1 MASQTLPSGYV
12 LQDYSIESVL
22 GTGGFGIT
30 YLARDNNLG
39 TQVAIKEYCPQDL
52 ASRDSRMTITPLPGE
67 AAEHYEWGR
76 QQFLKEARALAQ
88 FKDNN
93 IVRVL
98 RFLELNGTAY
108 MIMEYEAGEGLLAH
122 IRKIGQPSERLLLQ
136 VFVPILNGVHA
147 MHSAGLLHLD
157 IKPDNIYL
165 RAGGTPMLI
174 DFGSAR
180 NAARVVDSSE
190 RVALTPAYAAIE
202 QYPNQGK
209 LGPWTDIYS
218 IGASLYR
225 CISGI
230 DPVDAMTRQ
239 QTMRAGKPDPLI
251 PATKLEQGGYSVYLR
266 ECIDWAMQVDPVRR
280 PKTAA
285 ALQEAL
291 MGKGVPGRQP
301 TAAAKPQAPVPPAQK
316 AGTQPGAGAGAATR
330 SQIVAPHSAAGGP
343 GGARKA
349 GLSVQEFRTV
359 EPAVDESRSP
369 RRLKAVL
376 AGTVLV
382 AVLGLGAT
390 FLVYRGQVNHSTPMP
405 DVSTPDAASVS
416 PPGSEKDDSAGIAPG
431 SVPRTEPIPAFPRF
445 ASFATIRVLKGH
457 QDSVES
463 LAFLDNGARLASG
476 SVDGTIRIWEV
487 ESGKTVRTLRGHRRS
502 VNAIVLSP
510 SGNLLVSAGNESQL
524 LTWDPATGAPQG
536 KLAGHSQDVYA
547 LAFSPDGRWLA
558 SGGRDRTV
566 IVWDMTTRKPVH
578 KLEGHEDA
586 IMALVFSPD
595 GSWLLSGG
603 KGGQLRRW
611 NRSDGTESA
620 SLSIHQGHTVTAVGI
635 SPDGRWYATAGGDNA
650 VRVWSSETNHQQ
662 RSLSQPPGLVTGLV
676 FTPDGKQLLAS
687 GTDRTLRAWDVKS
700 GGVNNEFVGHTDEV
714 MALALSPDRR
724 TVASAGKDK
733 TIRLWRPESK

>member
-1 MASQTLPSGYV
+1 MASQTLPYGYK

-39 TQVAIKEYCPQDL
+39 TLVAIKEYCPQDL
-52 ASRDSRMTITPLPGE
+52 ASRDGRMTITPLPGE
-67 AAEHYEWGR
+67 SAEHYEWGR

-88 FKDNN
+88 FKHNN

-108 MIMEYEAGEGLLAH
+108 MIMEYEAGEGLLEH
-122 IRKIGQPSERLLLQ
+122 IKKIGQPGERLLLQ

-180 NAARVVDSSE
+180 NVARAADAGE
-190 RVALTPAYAAIE
+190 RIALTPAYAAIE

-225 CISGI
+225 CISGM

-239 QTMRAGKPDPLI
+239 QAVRAGMPDPLT
-251 PATKLEQGGYSVYLR
+251 PASRLEQGGYSMYLR
-266 ECIDWAMQVDPVRR
+266 ECVDWAMQVDPVRR
-280 PKTAA
+280 PRTAA
-285 ALQEAL
+285 ELQEAL

-301 TAAAKPQAPVPPAQK
+301 TPPGKSRPQTQNT
-316 AGTQPGAGAGAATR
+316 GTQPAAGAVTRTQVVQPHSSAARTGVTGATR
-330 SQIVAPHSAAGGP
+330 KP
-343 GGARKA
+343 GMT
-349 GLSVQEFRTV
+349 VQEFKAMEAMVNER
-359 EPAVDESRSP
+359 RSP
-369 RRLKAVL
+369 RRLRAVL
-376 AGTVLV
+376 IGTVL
-382 AVLGLGAT
+382 AVFLGLGT
-390 FLVYRGQVNHSTPMP
+390 VFLVHRGPEKAPLSTPEVSSS
-405 DVSTPDAASVS
+405 DVTGTLPAVT
-416 PPGSEKDDSAGIAPG
+416 EKDDKPAG
-431 SVPRTEPIPAFPRF
+431 VDRTDSIPEFPRL
-445 ASFATIRVLKGH
+445 APYVTIRVLKGH
-457 QDSVES
+457 RDSVES

-476 SVDGTIRIWEV
+476 SVDGTIRIWDV
-487 ESGKTVRTLRGHRRS
+487 ESGKTIRTLKGHRRS
-502 VNAIVLSP
+502 VNALAVSP
-510 SGNLLVSAGNESQL
+510 DGKLLVSAGNESEL
-524 LTWDPATGAPQG
+524 LTWDPATGTPRG
-536 KLAGHSQDVYA
+536 KLVGHSLDVYA

-578 KLEGHEDA
+578 KLEGHEDTV
-586 IMALVFSPD
+586 MALAFSPD
-595 GSWLLSGG
+595 GNWLLSGD

-611 NRSDGTESA
+611 NRSDGAEIA
-620 SLSIHQGHTVTAVGI
+620 RLSIHQGRTVTAVSI
-635 SPDGRWYATAGGDNA
+635 SLDARWYATAGGDSTVRLWNA
-650 VRVWSSETNHQQ
+650 ETNHLQ
-662 RSLSQPPGLVTGLV
+662 RNLSQSPGLAVALA
-676 FTPDGKQLLAS
+676 FTPDSRQLVAGGS
-687 GTDRTLRAWDVKS
+687 DRTLRAWDVPS
-700 GGVNNEFVGHTDEV
+700 GAVNNEFIGHNDEV

-724 TVASAGKDK
+724 TIASAGKDK
-733 TIRLWRPESK
+733 TIRLWRPEPK

>member
-1 MASQTLPSGYV
+1 MASQTLPSGYK

-52 ASRDSRMTITPLPGE
+52 ASRDGRMTITPLPGE
-67 AAEHYEWGR
+67 SAEHYEWGR

-88 FKDNN
+88 FKHNN

-108 MIMEYEAGEGLLAH
+108 MIMEYEAGQGLLEH
-122 IRKIGQPSERLLLQ
+122 IRKLGQPSERLLLQ

-180 NAARVVDSSE
+180 NVARAVDSSE
-190 RVALTPAYAAIE
+190 RIALTPAYAAIE

-225 CISGI
+225 CISGM
-230 DPVDAMTRQ
+230 DPVDAMARQ
-239 QTMRAGKPDPLI
+239 QAVRAGKPDPLT
-251 PATKLEQGGYSVYLR
+251 PASKLEQGGYSLYLR

-285 ALQEAL
+285 ELQEAL

-301 TAAAKPQAPVPPAQK
+301 TAPVKPRPPTSPTQTT
-316 AGTQPGAGAGAATR
+316 GTQSGAGPVTRTQVVQAHTPAARGGTAG
-330 SQIVAPHSAAGGP
+330 P
-343 GGARKA
+343 ARKA
-349 GLSVQEFRTV
+349 GMTVQEFKAV
-359 EPAVDESRSP
+359 EAVVDELRSP
-369 RRLKAVL
+369 RRMRAIL
-376 AGTVLV
+376 AGTLLA
-382 AVLGLGAT
+382 AVLGLGAAL
-390 FLVYRGQVNHSTPMP
+390 FVYRGPGGPSI
-405 DVSTPDAASVS
+405 STPDLSLPNITSAL
-416 PPGSEKDDSAGIAPG
+416 PPGTEKASEPAATGGADS
-431 SVPRTEPIPAFPRF
+431 TLEFPRF
-445 ASFATIRVLKGH
+445 ASFVTARILKGH

-476 SVDGTIRIWEV
+476 SVDGTIRIWDV
-487 ESGKTVRTLRGHRRS
+487 ESGKPVRTLRGHRRS
-502 VNAIVLSP
+502 VNAIALSP
-510 SGNLLVSAGNESQL
+510 LGNLLVSAGNESEL
-524 LTWDPATGAPQG
+524 LTWNPATGASQG
-536 KLAGHSQDVYA
+536 KLAGHNQDVYA

-566 IVWDMTTRKPVH
+566 IVWDMTTRKPVQ
-578 KLEGHEDA
+578 KLEGHEDS
-586 IMALVFSPD
+586 IMTLAFSPD

-611 NRSDGTESA
+611 NRSDGSETA
-620 SLSIHQGHTVTAVGI
+620 SLSIHQGRTVTAIGI
-635 SPDGRWYATAGGDNA
+635 SPDGRWYATAGGDNT
-650 VRVWSSETNHQQ
+650 VRLWGVGTNHQQ
-662 RSLSQPPGLVTGLV
+662 RNLSQAPGLATALV
-676 FTPDGKQLLAS
+676 FTPDSRQLAAAGS
-687 GTDRTLRAWDVKS
+687 DRTLRTWDVPS
-700 GGVNNEFVGHTDEV
+700 GSVNNEFVGHDDEV

-733 TIRLWRPESK
+733 TVRLWRPEPK